1 MWWSDVSFFLYVHL
15 SSYKN
20 RENSTATTSVADH
33 FLVTNQYI
41 RGYQHLLNNLFR
53 DKLWDCCGKK
63 LLLLDFVKMC
73 IYLAL
78 LFSDLFLSYYR
89 PKIVENINAVFR
101 TVNFTNTLILIR
113 PDMLKEIILLLT
125 RLRRFG
131 NLKSTLIN

>member
-20 RENSTATTSVADH
+20 GENSMATTSVADN

-53 DKLWDCCGKK
+53 DKLWGCCGKK
-63 LLLLDFVKMC
+63 LLLLDFIKMC

-125 RLRRFG
+125 RLRWFG
-131 NLKSTLIN
+131 NLKL